1 MDLGIKELIETMLP
15 LLNERQ
21 PRVFLAKQA
30 SIIGYGG
37 ITEVCNYTGV
47 SQQTITS
54 GIKELHEGTDNVAD
68 TNRSRRTSGSLTLKL
83 CKQ

>member
-21 PRVFLAKQA
+21 PRVFLAKQV

-37 ITEVCNYTGV
+37 ITEVSNYTGV
-47 SQQTITS
+47 SSQA
-54 GIKELHEGTDNVAD
+54 G
-68 TNRSRRTSGSLTLKL
+68 
-83 CKQ
+83 